1 MRTLQYNVAEEG
13 SPLITGLAR
22 SIEEDRCTLR
32 WIWPAGVEAV
42 YISQRLI
49 EDGDEPEEE
58 EMDSLRLYTKSE
70 YKANNGYV
78 CRLDRARMYRFT
90 VYSLLER
97 EEGAVLLQQRNKENR
112 IEVSASRAKIYYS
125 VSEKSGLF
133 RKNKSIQIEVRT
145 EVALGSDVLCYVKK
159 QGGFPADREDGLMY
173 PFVAPFA
180 AGRNV
185 LPPIEVDKQDHIRLF
200 LADIRRHGHLYELI
214 ATS

>member
-1 MRTLQYNVAEEG
+1 MQYKVAEEG

-22 SIEEDRCTLR
+22 MIEEDRCTLR

-42 YISQRLI
+42 YIGQRLI
-49 EDGDEPEEE
+49 DDEDVSEEDEIG
-58 EMDSLRLYTKSE
+58 SLRLYTKAE

-90 VYSLLER
+90 IYILMER
-97 EEGAVLLQQRNKENR
+97 EEGAILLKQRDGENR
-112 IEVSASRAKIYYS
+112 MEVSAHRAKIYYS
-125 VSEKSGLF
+125 VSERSGLF
-133 RKNKSIQIEVRT
+133 RKHKSIQIEVRT

-159 QGGFPADREDGLMY
+159 QGGFPANREDGLMY
-173 PFVAPFA
+173 PFVAPFS

-200 LADIRRHGHLYELI
+200 LADVRKHGHLYELI
-214 ATS
+214 ATT